1 MITFTVDNEK
11 LICYFSEQ
19 MDTESCL
26 KYQEEIYGK
35 VRESK
40 KPVIFD
46 MQKVGYIAS
55 VFLAMC
61 IQISKEVG
69 SGNFTLRNVHP
80 NVKKVFKIAKMDKLM
95 NII

>member
-1 MITFTVDNEK
+1 MITFTVDDEK
-11 LICYFSEQ
+11 LICSFSER
-19 MDTESCL
+19 MDTESCF
-26 KYQEEIYGK
+26 KHQEEIYGK
-35 VRESK
+35 VRELK
-40 KPVIFD
+40 KPVLFD
-46 MQKVGYIAS
+46 MQKVDYIAS

-69 SGNFTLRNVHP
+69 SGNFTLQNVHP